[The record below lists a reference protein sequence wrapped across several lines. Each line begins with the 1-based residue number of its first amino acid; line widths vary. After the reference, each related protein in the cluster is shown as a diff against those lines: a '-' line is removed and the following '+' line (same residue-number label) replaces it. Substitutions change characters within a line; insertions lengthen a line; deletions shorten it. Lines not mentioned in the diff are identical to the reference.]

1 MAGLL
6 LTPALINQDWGNAAL
21 NLARALAQCKGIN
34 DMIADTNRLPPGGQ
48 AGLEAAGMTV
58 SDAGLMVSS
67 FGDLAALYRIAH
79 AQQQQVG
86 NNDFFFNARLLF
98 GTQPMP
104 L

>member
-1 MAGLL
+1 
-6 LTPALINQDWGNAAL
+6 
-21 NLARALAQCKGIN
+21 
-34 DMIADTNRLPPGGQ
+34 
-48 AGLEAAGMTV
+48 MTV

>member
-6 LTPALINQDWGNAAL
+6 LNSTLINQDWGNAAL
-21 NLARALAQCKGIN
+21 NLARALAQCKGIS
-34 DMIADTNRLPPGGQ
+34 DMIADTQRLPPGGA
-48 AGLEAAGMTV
+48 AGLQAVGMTAA
-58 SDAGLMVSS
+58 DASLMVSS

-79 AQQQQVG
+79 GQQQQVG

>member
-6 LTPALINQDWGNAAL
+6 LNSTLINQDWGNAAL
-21 NLARALAQCKGIN
+21 NLARALAQCKGIS
-34 DMIADTNRLPPGGQ
+34 DMIADTQRLPPGGA
-48 AGLEAAGMTV
+48 AGLQAAGMTAA
-58 SDAGLMVSS
+58 DASLMVSS

>member
-6 LTPALINQDWGNAAL
+6 LNSTLINQDWGNAAL
-21 NLARALAQCKGIN
+21 NLARALAQCKGIS
-34 DMIADTNRLPPGGQ
+34 DMIADTQRLPPGGA
-48 AGLEAAGMTV
+48 AGLQAVGMTAA
-58 SDAGLMVSS
+58 DASLMVSS